1 MEMNTRP
8 LTQDVRNIA
17 QRDLRL
23 ANLSLLELE
32 ALIEE
37 YRHNLTFSSQIIVR
51 AARQILGV
59 KRAMGER

>member
-1 MEMNTRP
+1 MNTGP
-8 LTQDVRNIA
+8 ITQNAPNIA

-23 ANLSLLELE
+23 AILSPLELE